1 MSHALSRPS
10 ASHRGSLFGAAVG
23 LHGAVLLG
31 VLAAKTVIPETR
43 EVPLVVDLIQPAQTE
58 APKTRPQALPRPQ
71 PAPPQAAPQRPTPPL
86 AATTSSVPAANAPLA
101 APPESKPAPAAPAAA
116 AAAAAEAVSAARFD
130 ADYLKNPAPV
140 YPPLARR
147 MGEEGRVVLR
157 VQVTAQGTADSVEL
171 MTSSGSDRLDQAALK
186 AVRNWRFVPA
196 RRGGEAVA
204 SAVLVPITFKLEP

>member
-1 MSHALSRPS
+1 MSYALSRPS
-10 ASHRGSLFGAAVG
+10 ASRRGSLFGAVVG
-23 LHGAVLLG
+23 LHGVVLLG

-43 EVPLVVDLIQPAQTE
+43 EVPLVVDLIQPAQPE

-86 AATTSSVPAANAPLA
+86 AATTSSVPAANAPVA

-116 AAAAAEAVSAARFD
+116 ATEAVSAARFD

>member
-1 MSHALSRPS
+1 MSYALPRPS
-10 ASHRGSLFGAAVG
+10 ASRRGSLFGAVVG
-23 LHGAVLLG
+23 LHGVVLLG

-43 EVPLVVDLIQPAQTE
+43 ELPLVVDLIEPAQPE
-58 APKTRPQALPRPQ
+58 SPKTRPQALPRPQ
-71 PAPPQAAPQRPTPPL
+71 PTSPQAAPQRPTPPL

-116 AAAAAEAVSAARFD
+116 AAETVSAARFD

-196 RRGGEAVA
+196 KRGGEAVA
-204 SAVLVPITFKLEP
+204 SAVLVPITFKLES